1 MGTSCTRIVE
11 SRRGQGYMMSSS
23 QGLAMVAIAALAFLA
38 PSVSAQDNKNCTF
51 GPGICPVTKENVVD
65 VFYFDVV
72 DDFSCQQHC
81 LDLDECHFFTMYGV
95 KDTPKDHM
103 KCFMFKTCD
112 HLEPCPECTTGPDPP
127 PMPHPLPPC
136 NPPNYIC
143 PTTRQ
148 NVLDVDY
155 FDAEDNF
162 SCKLQCQLE
171 NDCNFWT
178 VFKVPDQ
185 KHKCFMFKDCK
196 THEPCDPYDCENG
209 QK

>member
-1 MGTSCTRIVE
+1 MG

-23 QGLAMVAIAALAFLA
+23 QGLAIVAIAALAFLA

-112 HLEPCPECTTGPDPP
+112 HLEPCPECTTGPDHP

-136 NPPNYIC
+136 DPRITSARRNAR
-143 PTTRQ
+143 T
-148 NVLDVDY
+148 
-155 FDAEDNF
+155 
-162 SCKLQCQLE
+162 
-171 NDCNFWT
+171 FWT
-178 VFKVPDQ
+178 WTTSTPRTTSLARFSV
-185 KHKCFMFKDCK
+185 
-196 THEPCDPYDCENG
+196 TWR
-209 QK
+209 